1 MFIRL
6 NSIAI
11 FAHHGVY
18 AEEIKNGNH
27 FEIDLD
33 VEVPDTLGTTTDAL
47 EDALDYTKLYEAVIG
62 ISESKRYNLLES
74 FAYDICIK
82 ILDSFSNVIFVKVKV
97 RKMNPP
103 VGGKI
108 SFVEVEYKKQR
119 NE

>member
-18 AEEIKNGNH
+18 EEEIKSGNH
-27 FEIDLD
+27 FEIDLE

-47 EDALDYTKLYEAVIG
+47 EDVLDYTKLYEAVIG
-62 ISESKRYNLLES
+62 ISESKRYNLLEA
-74 FAYDICIK
+74 FAHEICIK
-82 ILDSFSNVIFVKVKV
+82 IMDTFPAVIDARVKV
-97 RKMNPP
+97 RKMDAP

-108 SFVEVEYKKQR
+108 KSVEVEYKKGR